1 MRTGRQPPCRGGVP
15 PLPFTLIAP
24 AAAIVMMSAEISRR
38 ANRMITVC
46 LSGTGDRLIFDDVFP
61 TETTNGGPMGRRSGA
76 NKNRTCDLI
85 LIRDAL

>member
-15 PLPFTLIAP
+15 PLPFTLMAP

-46 LSGTGDRLIFDDVFP
+46 LSGTSDRLILDDVFP
-61 TETTNGGPMGRRSGA
+61 METTNGAELS
-76 NKNRTCDLI
+76 I
-85 LIRDAL
+85 WRDVVLTDVCEI